1 MNGLEFLEKFKNHQ
15 NLLQIPVV
23 MLTSSKEEK
32 DIQQCYQMGIAGYM
46 VKPIDYEHFVKSI
59 GLLNNYWS
67 MSELPK

>member
-32 DIQQCYQMGIAGYM
+32 DIQQCYQMGI
-46 VKPIDYEHFVKSI
+46 V
-59 GLLNNYWS
+59 
-67 MSELPK
+67 